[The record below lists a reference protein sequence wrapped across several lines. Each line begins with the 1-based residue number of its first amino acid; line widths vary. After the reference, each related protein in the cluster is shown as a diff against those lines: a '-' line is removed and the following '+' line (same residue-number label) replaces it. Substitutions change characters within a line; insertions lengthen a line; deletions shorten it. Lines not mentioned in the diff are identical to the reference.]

1 MVRKGGLGGRP
12 SFLSLPVTRLLL
24 SHSQPSVDLPC
35 LLCPCVR
42 ACGRR
47 RRRRRWCRYLGVT
60 HPRLHGDA
68 YYSLVHEFVCAVQH
82 RWPNAVVQF
91 EDFSSDKALDILETY
106 R

>member
-1 MVRKGGLGGRP
+1 MVAPLTLATLRSSAGN
-12 SFLSLPVTRLLL
+12 
-24 SHSQPSVDLPC
+24 
-35 LLCPCVR
+35 R
-42 ACGRR
+42 A
-47 RRRRRWCRYLGVT
+47 CRYLGVT